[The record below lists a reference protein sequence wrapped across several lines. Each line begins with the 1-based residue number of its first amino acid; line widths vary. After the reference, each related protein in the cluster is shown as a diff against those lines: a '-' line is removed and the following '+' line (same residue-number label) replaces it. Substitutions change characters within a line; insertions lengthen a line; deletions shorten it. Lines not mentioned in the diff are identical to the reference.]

1 MNAPVV
7 LPHEPLQGEHL
18 RIQGD
23 GVELAAYRWGKTD
36 GPTLLL
42 VHGYPDSHEVW
53 LPLVRE
59 LAANY
64 QIIAY
69 DVRGFGASDIPRKRL
84 DYHLAKLANDL
95 EAVIKALSPNQPVHL
110 VAHDWGSI
118 QAWEAVTE
126 PRIQPLLASYTSIS
140 GPCLDHVGHWMR
152 DKLKQKRPRALLQ
165 VLGQLF
171 SSWYIALFHTPWL
184 PELTW
189 RLGLDRAWPGLLRK
203 VEGLRNV
210 AVSSSQR
217 SDGVHGVKL
226 YRANFIRSLF
236 KPRLRHTDVPVQLI
250 VPTEDRFV
258 RPQLFDRLQHWA
270 PKLWRR
276 EVRAGHWQLLAE
288 PQQLALW
295 LREFIQHLQGD
306 GSSRA
311 LQQAQVKA
319 NTGNYSGKLVIVTGA
334 GSGIGRATLLEFAR
348 QGANVLA
355 ADINLAAAEASAAHA
370 RSLGSEAFVY
380 QLDVGDSNAMA
391 AFASWVESEFG
402 SPDIVINNAGIGMA
416 GSMLDTSNADWERL
430 LRINLWSVI
439 DGSRLFAQQMIK
451 AGKRGHIVNTASA
464 AAFVPSR
471 NYPAYATS
479 KAAVLMLS
487 ECLRAEMAAHGIGV
501 TALCPGLV
509 NTAIIQATR
518 FNGLSAAAE
527 AKQQAKTQR
536 LYSKRNL
543 SAETVA
549 SRLLRGIERN
559 QAVVAVGA
567 EAHLSI
573 AQWRFAPWLS
583 RALARLNLAG

>member
-1 MNAPVV
+1 V
-7 LPHEPLQGEHL
+7 
-18 RIQGD
+18 I
-23 GVELAAYRWGKTD
+23 
-36 GPTLLL
+36 
-42 VHGYPDSHEVW
+42 
-53 LPLVRE
+53 
-59 LAANY
+59 
-64 QIIAY
+64 
-69 DVRGFGASDIPRKRL
+69 
-84 DYHLAKLANDL
+84 
-95 EAVIKALSPNQPVHL
+95 EAVSPDQPVHL

-126 PRIQPLLASYTSIS
+126 PRLQPLLASYTSIS

-152 DKLKQKRPRALLQ
+152 DKLKQNSPRAWAQ
-165 VLGQLF
+165 VAGQLL
-171 SSWYIALFHTPWL
+171 SSWYVALFHLPLL

-189 RLGLDRAWPGLLRK
+189 RLGLDRAWPQLLRK

-210 AVSSSQR
+210 PVSSSQR
-217 SDGVHGVKL
+217 ADGIHGVKL

-236 KPRLRHTDVPVQLI
+236 RPRQRHTQVPVQLI
-250 VPTEDRFV
+250 VPTRDRFV
-258 RPQLFDRLQHWA
+258 RPQLFEQLALWA

-276 EVRAGHWQLLAE
+276 EVNAGHWQLLAE
-288 PQQLALW
+288 PQQLAAW
-295 LREFIQHLQGD
+295 LREFTQHLAGAQA
-306 GSSRA
+306 SRA
-311 LQQAQVKA
+311 LQQARVRA
-319 NTGNYSGKLVIVTGA
+319 NAGPFAGKLVLVTGA
-334 GSGIGRATLLEFAR
+334 GSGIGRATLLEFAA
-348 QGANVLA
+348 QGASVLA
-355 ADINLAAAEASAAHA
+355 ADINLAAAERSAELA
-370 RSLGSEAFVY
+370 RALGSEAFVY
-380 QLDVGDSNAMA
+380 QLDVGYSTAMA
-391 AFASWVESEFG
+391 AFADWVAAEFG

-487 ECLRAEMAAHGIGV
+487 ECLRAEMASHGIGV

-509 NTAIIQATR
+509 NTGIIQATR
-518 FNGLSAAAE
+518 FNGLSSEAE

-536 LYSKRNL
+536 LYSRRNL

-549 SRLLRGIERN
+549 AKLIRGVQRN

-583 RALARLNLAG
+583 RLLARLNLAA

>member
-1 MNAPVV
+1 MNAP
-7 LPHEPLQGEHL
+7 LLLESGLQAQHL
-18 RIQGD
+18 RVQGD
-23 GVELAAYRWGKTD
+23 GVELAVYRWGQAT

-42 VHGYPDSHEVW
+42 VHGYPDNHEIW

-59 LAANY
+59 LAADY

-69 DVRGFGASDIPRKRL
+69 DVRGFGASQIPRKRL
-84 DYHLAKLANDL
+84 DYHLEKLANDL
-95 EAVIKALSPNQPVHL
+95 EAVIEATSPDQPVHL

-126 PRIQPLLASYTSIS
+126 PRIQPLLASYTSLS

-152 DKLKQKRPRALLQ
+152 DRLEQKRPRAWAQ
-165 VLGQLF
+165 VAGQLL
-171 SSWYIALFHTPWL
+171 SSWYIALFHLPLL
-184 PELTW
+184 PELSW
-189 RLGLDRAWPGLLRK
+189 HLGLGKAWPLLLRRL
-203 VEGLRNV
+203 EGLRNV
-210 AVSSSQR
+210 AISNSQR
-217 SDGVHGVKL
+217 ADGVHGVKL

-236 KPRLRHTDVPVQLI
+236 KPRLRHTQVPVQLI
-250 VPTEDRFV
+250 VPTRDRFV
-258 RPQLFDRLQHWA
+258 RPQLFEQLALWA

-276 EVRAGHWQLLAE
+276 EVNAGHWQLLAE
-288 PQQLALW
+288 PQQLAAW
-295 LREFIQHLQGD
+295 LREFTAHLD
-306 GSSRA
+306 GAQASRA
-311 LQQAQVKA
+311 LQQAKVRA
-319 NTGNYSGKLVIVTGA
+319 GAAPFAGKLVIVTGA
-334 GSGIGRATLLEFAR
+334 GSGIGRATLLEFAE
-348 QGANVLA
+348 QGATVLA
-355 ADINLAAAEASAAHA
+355 ADINLAAAERSAELA
-370 RSLGSEAFVY
+370 RALGSEAFVY
-380 QLDVGDSNAMA
+380 QLDVGDSAAMA
-391 AFASWVESEFG
+391 AFADWVAAEFG

-439 DGSRLFAQQMIK
+439 DGSRLFAQQMIA
-451 AGKRGHIVNTASA
+451 AGKPGHIVNTASA
-464 AAFVPSR
+464 AAYVPSR

-487 ECLRAEMAAHGIGV
+487 ECLRAEMASHGIGV

-509 NTAIIQATR
+509 NTGIIQATR
-518 FNGLSAAAE
+518 FNGLTTEAE

-536 LYSKRNL
+536 LYSRRNL

-549 SRLLRGIERN
+549 KKLIRGVQRN

-583 RALARLNLAG
+583 RLLARLNLAG